1 MSRRV
6 PFRSPERVRPSARY
20 RSIPRRVIFRPP
32 GRVRPSA
39 RYRSIPRRVIFRS
52 PGRVP
57 SVRIVVSLSWAADP
71 TCPGGCVPRV
81 DHRSESVAHRVVC
94 CTRAAA
100 VLVGQTAWPA
110 RGIARPGDRRP
121 VPRPRP
127 GPKPQPR
134 LPPVSFFPGHSAT
147 TNQDRQPGRQNNTT
161 GMASASSA
169 VMRTLPVGAAAG
181 RALRFDAP
189 QITQKP
195 ARATADVFGS

>member
-1 MSRRV
+1 MEGALRGETFGLKAQCTLFGASRVRKATRRV
-6 PFRSPERVRPSARY
+6 GPLW
-20 RSIPRRVIFRPP
+20 ICT
-32 GRVRPSA
+32 
-39 RYRSIPRRVIFRS
+39 
-52 PGRVP
+52 
-57 SVRIVVSLSWAADP
+57 L
-71 TCPGGCVPRV
+71 GGCVPRV

-94 CTRAAA
+94 PTRAAA

-121 VPRPRP
+121 VPRPGP
-127 GPKPQPR
+127 GQKPQPR

-161 GMASASSA
+161 GMANSA
-169 VMRTLPVGAAAG
+169 VMRMLPAGAAAG

-189 QITQKP
+189 WITQKP